1 LPPGCRQVAD
11 NSSTSAKIEFNILR
25 MHNI

>member
-1 LPPGCRQVAD
+1 LPPGCRQMAD
-11 NSSTSAKIEFNILR
+11 NSSTSAKGEFNILR